1 MKNPNHYGTV
11 TKLSGNR
18 RRPFIIK
25 EGNTGKQKII
35 GYAATREEGLILLA
49 QYNNNAWD
57 IEADKITLQ
66 QLYDLWLEKRAIK
79 LGTSNQK
86 LLKAAYK
93 HCISLSDMQYKK
105 IKSYHMQD
113 CIDNCGL
120 SYSMQSAIKNLFGH
134 LDRFAMELD
143 IISKCYSSLLTSAP
157 IPETTKQI
165 FTDEEVNRLWQN
177 QNINY
182 VDSILFL
189 LYTGFRI
196 SEMFDLK
203 IENIDI
209 KNQTMIGG
217 IKTEAGKNRIVPI
230 HSKIFHI
237 VQNRLKQSKSGYL
250 FECNDKKL
258 KSSCYRRSWANIM
271 KILEMKHTPHEC
283 RHTFRSRLDS
293 VGANKVCIDKIMGHK
308 SEGTGER
315 VYTHKSIEELKKN
328 IELITN

>member
-66 QLYDLWLEKRAIK
+66 QLYNLWLEKRAIK
-79 LGTSNQK
+79 LGTSNQN

-237 VQNRLKQSKSGYL
+237 VQNR
-250 FECNDKKL
+250 KK
-258 KSSCYRRSWANIM
+258 K
-271 KILEMKHTPHEC
+271 
-283 RHTFRSRLDS
+283 
-293 VGANKVCIDKIMGHK
+293 
-308 SEGTGER
+308 
-315 VYTHKSIEELKKN
+315 
-328 IELITN
+328 